1 MKKILN
7 KKIIVSISLFTISLT
22 NFAQEN
28 INNSITFIQ
37 GDSVYKINNKTDL
50 VNLER
55 KPFSIRYFSKPY
67 DSKNHQFYS
76 VQVAILQDPID
87 TLILKT
93 GQNTENISY
102 FEPGTG
108 MAPGSNGMYDTIVI
122 TNTAHHY
129 LTYENENDKKVY
141 LISENKDNLELEWKI
156 SAAYYEEK
164 DVQFIDLKLSTLYFV
179 FFIDNNLN
187 GIIENGELKTVIT
200 KLK

>member
-1 MKKILN
+1 MKKILS
-7 KKIIVSISLFTISLT
+7 KKIIISISLFTISLT

-28 INNSITFIQ
+28 VNNSITFMQ
-37 GDSVYKINNKTDL
+37 GDSIYKINNKTDL

-67 DSKNHQFYS
+67 DSKNRQFYS

-87 TLILKT
+87 TLILKI

-108 MAPGSNGMYDTIVI
+108 MAQGSNGMYDTIVI